1 MPKSISFG
9 TLDMN
14 LVSSMGDNRGVAV
27 ENAPFRILV
36 LGDFSGRAS
45 RGVLDTRAAIATKR
59 LHMVDRDDFEDVMAE
74 LGVKL
79 RLPLSY
85 NADDSMEISFA
96 ELDDF
101 HPDRIYERLHIFRD
115 MDTTIAKHRQTP
127 SPVTEPLP
135 VEGMPEGLL
144 CRAVDQTAGNLLDQI
159 LEGDATG
166 SDENV
171 KSAPASHWDK
181 FLKRVVAPHLV
192 SGDNS
197 EDRKVREF
205 VDGAAGDLMRAVLQ
219 YPEFKELEAAWRG
232 LKFLVSRLET
242 GENLHIVLMDVSKGE
257 IRHDLCSVESLADSA
272 LFRLLVENCP
282 EEPWGLIAGNY
293 VFDKSNDDIAL
304 LGRLA
309 KVACSAGAPFVAAAG
324 NGFLT
329 GCSADDP
336 LWAQLRHLSEAAYLG
351 LATPGFLLRLPYGKQ
366 TDPVDNFDFEEMSL
380 PVPETAEYL
389 WGNPVFAVAL
399 LLGESFIDS
408 EWEMVPGMKQEL
420 SGLPIHSYRVADEVR
435 ISQCLEKVFTL
446 EQVESLLD
454 DGLIPLLAFK
464 ERDMVRVARFQ
475 SIADPP
481 SLLAGSW
488 KMNC

>member
-14 LVSSMGDNRGVAV
+14 LVSSLGDTRGVA
-27 ENAPFRILV
+27 EEGSPFRILV
-36 LGDFSGRAS
+36 MGDFSGRVS
-45 RGVLDTRAAIATKR
+45 RGVFDPRAAISARR
-59 LHMVDRDDFEDVMAE
+59 LHPVDRDDLEDVMAQ

-79 RLPLSY
+79 RLPLSD
-85 NADDSMEISFA
+85 NGDDPMELSFA

-101 HPDRIYERLHIFRD
+101 HPDRLYEKINLFRD
-115 MDTTIAKHRQTP
+115 IDRTIAQQRQSLP
-127 SPVTEPLP
+127 PVTEPMHVEALP
-135 VEGMPEGLL
+135 DGLL

-166 SDENV
+166 NDEIG
-171 KSAPASHWDK
+171 KSTPATHWDK
-181 FLKRVVAPHLV
+181 FLNRVVSPHLV
-192 SGDNS
+192 AGDNS
-197 EDRKVREF
+197 EDRKVREL
-205 VDGAAGDLMRAVLQ
+205 VDGAAGDLMRAILQ
-219 YPEFKELEAAWRG
+219 HPEFKELEAAWRG
-232 LKFLVSRLET
+232 VKFLVSRLET
-242 GENLHIVLMDVSKGE
+242 GENLHIVLMDVSKDE
-257 IRHDLCSVESLADSA
+257 VRHDLCADNALADSA
-272 LFRLLVENCP
+272 LFHLLVEERE

-293 VFDKSNDDIAL
+293 TFDKSNDDIAL

-329 GCSADDP
+329 GRSADDP
-336 LWAQLRHLSEAAYLG
+336 LWEQLRHLREAAYLG
-351 LATPGFLLRLPYGKQ
+351 LATPGFLLRLPFGKR
-366 TDPVDNFDFEEMSL
+366 TDPVESFDFEEMSPIPDL
-380 PVPETAEYL
+380 AEYL
-389 WGNPVFAVAL
+389 WSNPVFAVAL

-420 SGLPIHSYRVADEVR
+420 GGLPIHSYRVANEVR
-435 ISQCLEKVFTL
+435 ISQCLEKVFNL
-446 EQVESLLD
+446 QQVESLLD

-481 SLLAGSW
+481 ALLAGRW
-488 KMNC
+488 KMNG

>member
-14 LVSSMGDNRGVAV
+14 LVSSLGDTRGVV
-27 ENAPFRILV
+27 EEGSPLRILV
-36 LGDFSGRAS
+36 MGDFSGRAS
-45 RGVLDTRAAIATKR
+45 YGICDPRAAISARR
-59 LHMVDRDDFEDVMAE
+59 LHPVDRDNLEDVMAD

-79 RLPLSY
+79 RLPLSE
-85 NADDSMEISFA
+85 NTDDSIELSFA

-101 HPDRIYERLHIFRD
+101 HPDRLYERLHIFRD
-115 MDTTIAKHRQTP
+115 MDTTIARQRQP
-127 SPVTEPLP
+127 SAPVTEPLP
-135 VEGMPEGLL
+135 AEGVPEGLL
-144 CRAVDQTAGNLLDQI
+144 CRAVDQTSGNLLDQI

-166 SDENV
+166 SDEIG
-171 KSAPASHWDK
+171 KSTPASHWDK
-181 FLKRVVAPHLV
+181 FLNRVVAPHLV

-197 EDRKVREF
+197 EDRKVRAF
-205 VDGAAGDLMRAVLQ
+205 VDVAAGDLMRAILH
-219 YPEFKELEAAWRG
+219 YPELKELEAAWRG
-232 LKFLVSRLET
+232 VKFLVSRLET
-242 GENLHIVLMDVSKGE
+242 GENLHITLMDVSKDE
-257 IRHDLCSVESLADSA
+257 IRRDLCSVESLVDSA

-293 VFDKSNDDIAL
+293 VFDKSNDDIVF

-309 KVACSAGAPFVAAAG
+309 KVACSAGAPFLGSAG

-329 GCSADDP
+329 GRSADDP
-336 LWAQLRHLSEAAYLG
+336 LWAQLRHLREAAYLG
-351 LATPGFLLRLPYGKQ
+351 LATPGFLLRLPYGKR
-366 TDPVDNFDFEEMSL
+366 TDPVEHFDFEEMA

-454 DGLIPLLAFK
+454 GGLIPFLAFK
-464 ERDMVRVARFQ
+464 ERDQVRVARFQ

-481 SLLAGSW
+481 HLWLADGR
-488 KMNC
+488 